1 MMPGL
6 VIMTQGLP
14 RWSRRLAIT
23 AAIFD
28 YITACVEPAG
38 AIASGTPSIN
48 CQSPGPEAAG
58 WKPRIAGR
66 SIEAMTLVSSTPP
79 MTPERPALIRQ
90 AFRLEWLTVAWMVV
104 EGVVAIGAGLTA
116 GSLTLMAFGIDSVI
130 ELASAGVLIWRLTV
144 ELRQGQAF
152 SEQVERTAGRIG
164 GALLFTLAAYIVV
177 GAAWSLWTRHEQAF
191 SLPGLIVAV
200 LAMPIMIRLA
210 RRKIVIA
217 TQLGS
222 RAMRADAAESITCG
236 WLSLVVVVGLLADFI
251 LGAWWMDAVTS
262 LAILWFVVKEGREA
276 WAGEEC
282 DDGR

>member
-1 MMPGL
+1 ML
-6 VIMTQGLP
+6 ASHRSTT
-14 RWSRRLAIT
+14 RSRSPKCGRST
-23 AAIFD
+23 ATLSDIGCPD
-28 YITACVEPAG
+28 
-38 AIASGTPSIN
+38 
-48 CQSPGPEAAG
+48 AAG

-79 MTPERPALIRQ
+79 MTAERPALIRQ

-104 EGVVAIGAGLTA
+104 EGVVAIGAGVTA

-144 ELRQGQAF
+144 ELRHGQAF
-152 SEQVERTAGRIG
+152 SELAERTASRIG
-164 GALLFTLAAYIVV
+164 GALLYTLAAYIVA
-177 GAAWSLWTRHEQAF
+177 GAAWSLWTRHGQAF

-251 LGAWWMDAVTS
+251 LGAWWVDAVTS

-282 DDGR
+282 DDDD